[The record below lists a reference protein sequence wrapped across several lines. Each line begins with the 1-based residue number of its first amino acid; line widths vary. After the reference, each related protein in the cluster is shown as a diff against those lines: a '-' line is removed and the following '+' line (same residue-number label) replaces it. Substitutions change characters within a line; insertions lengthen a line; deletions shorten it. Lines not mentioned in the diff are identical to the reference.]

1 MEKFQ
6 QETRQGRAMARNES
20 FGTLLGDL
28 ASQSADLVRDEIS
41 LAKQEM
47 SEKLSAY
54 KTVLV
59 FMLGGGVIG
68 FLALLALCTAL
79 IIWLGEKIGSGLAA
93 AVIGLGLAV
102 IAAIILTVGRVK
114 LNSLSLEPELTI
126 KTLEENTE
134 WLKEMN

>member
-6 QETRQGRAMARNES
+6 HETRQGKAMERNES
-20 FGTLLGDL
+20 LGTLLGDL
-28 ASQSADLVRDEIS
+28 AGQSADLVRDEIS

-54 KTVLV
+54 QTVLV

-68 FLALLALCTAL
+68 FLALMALCTAL
-79 IIWLGEKIGSGLAA
+79 IIWLGEKIGADLAA
-93 AVIGLGLAV
+93 ALTGLGLV
-102 IAAIILTVGRVK
+102 IVAAIIFTVGRVK
-114 LNSLSLEPELTI
+114 LKSLSLEPELTI

>member
-6 QETRQGRAMARNES
+6 QETRQSRAMERNES

-28 ASQSADLVRDEIS
+28 AGQSADLVRDEIS

>member
-6 QETRQGRAMARNES
+6 PETRQSRAIERNES

-28 ASQSADLVRDEIS
+28 AGQSADLVRDEIS

-54 KTVLV
+54 RTVLV

-68 FLALLALCTAL
+68 FLALLAMCTAL
-79 IIWLGEKIGSGLAA
+79 IIWLGEKIGADLAA
-93 AVIGLGLAV
+93 ALTGLGLAV
-102 IAAIILTVGRVK
+102 IAGIILTVGRVK
-114 LNSLSLEPELTI
+114 LKSLSLEPELTI

>member
-6 QETRQGRAMARNES
+6 NETRQGRAMERNES
-20 FGTLLGDL
+20 FGTLLGEL
-28 ASQSADLVRDEIS
+28 AGQSADLVRDEIS
-41 LAKQEM
+41 LAKREM

-54 KTVLV
+54 RMVSV

-68 FLALLALCTAL
+68 FLAMLTLCASWV
-79 IIWLGEKIGSGLAA
+79 IWLGDKIGLGLAA
-93 AVIGLGLAV
+93 VLTGLGLAV
-102 IAAIILTVGRVK
+102 ISAIILTVGKGK
-114 LNSLSLEPELTI
+114 LKSLSLEPELTI

>member
-1 MEKFQ
+1 MERFQ
-6 QETRQGRAMARNES
+6 HETRQGRAMARNES

-28 ASQSADLVRDEIS
+28 AGQSADLVRDEIS